1 MEFFAFFFVFF
12 GTWDKEH
19 RFNCEN
25 HRRSINWVYMCCL
38 TKYLKKIWKLISL
51 DAYKFLYILF
61 YLYFS
66 LFIDFVTF
74 YSSSVDLSYVVI
86 YYRLISSGLLNKLL
100 RCSNLSTILLQN
112 IYTLSDIYYYV
123 YSIRFINRKRYF
135 VTFVIRLIIRI
146 RKKIRDSKLHCSWQ
160 RTMRQGCLCP

>member
-1 MEFFAFFFVFF
+1 M
-12 GTWDKEH
+12 
-19 RFNCEN
+19 
-25 HRRSINWVYMCCL
+25 YCL

-100 RCSNLSTILLQN
+100 RCSNFSTILLQN

-123 YSIRFINRKRYF
+123 FQFVSLIERDIFFLLSFVWSSGSERKF
-135 VTFVIRLIIRI
+135 VTPNYTVPGNEPWGKVASVLNFRSIEKERFEMAVVTKIITHTT
-146 RKKIRDSKLHCSWQ
+146 RK
-160 RTMRQGCLCP
+160 